1 MSSYKKRTI
10 FSKYFAMFFIVGS
23 LAFLVELYLF
33 YIFKEFFSLI
43 FANVCARALALFFHF
58 FLIRNYVF
66 YNTKRT
72 LSSFVYYVMLSVSN
86 SVITGILIQLSSRIF
101 IDFGIVICKIFFDL
115 ILMVVNYLVIRKYI
129 FQ

>member
-1 MSSYKKRTI
+1 
-10 FSKYFAMFFIVGS
+10 MFFIVGS